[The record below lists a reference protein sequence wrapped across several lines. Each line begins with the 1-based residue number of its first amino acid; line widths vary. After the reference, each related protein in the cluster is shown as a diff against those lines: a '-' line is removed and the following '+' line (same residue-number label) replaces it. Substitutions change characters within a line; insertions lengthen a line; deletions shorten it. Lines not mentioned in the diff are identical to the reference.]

1 MNPDLYQE
9 KIETLLKQMT
19 LTEKVS
25 LLSGRNKWYTVPV
38 ERFPIMTHTCRVG
51 WQNQVSSRCW

>member
-38 ERFPIMTHTCRVG
+38 ERFPITTRTCRG
-51 WQNQVSSRCW
+51 G